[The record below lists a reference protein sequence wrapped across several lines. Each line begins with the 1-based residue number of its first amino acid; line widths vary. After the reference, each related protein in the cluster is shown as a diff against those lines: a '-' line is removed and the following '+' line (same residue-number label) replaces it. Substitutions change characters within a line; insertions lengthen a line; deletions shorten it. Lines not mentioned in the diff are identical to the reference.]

1 MTELTGRK
9 TNTGILV
16 NPMVTFDD
24 LHTAFLFVS
33 GNMAYENAA
42 YLCRA
47 TGEIYYTGPYA
58 DDKVPIPD
66 DLDDPDQYICIPSQ
80 HDLDLGQ
87 ALIFKFVTEMM
98 PDAYDQVRQIFSRKG
113 AYRRFKDLLDRRE
126 KLDLWYQYE
135 EQAVR
140 KTLLE
145 WCEENGVSVS
155 G

>member
-1 MTELTGRK
+1 
-9 TNTGILV
+9 
-16 NPMVTFDD
+16 MVTLDD
-24 LHTAFLFVS
+24 LQMAMMFVS
-33 GNMAYENAA
+33 GQMGAENEA

-47 TGEIYYTGPYA
+47 TGEIYFTGPYA

-66 DLDDPDQYICIPSQ
+66 DLDDPDKYIGIPSQ
-80 HDLDLGQ
+80 HNLDLGQ
-87 ALIFKFVTEMM
+87 ALIFKFVREMM
-98 PDAYDQVRQIFSRKG
+98 PDAYDEVRQIFSRKG
-113 AYRRFKDLLDRRE
+113 AYRRYKDLLDREE
-126 KLDLWYQYE
+126 KLDLWHQYE